1 MEDGRRTP
9 ARPEVY
15 SSAIM
20 TSTRGGE
27 GWVGGGGA
35 VEA

>member
-1 MEDGRRTP
+1 MLMEDGRRTP

-27 GWVGGGGA
+27 GRGGGA